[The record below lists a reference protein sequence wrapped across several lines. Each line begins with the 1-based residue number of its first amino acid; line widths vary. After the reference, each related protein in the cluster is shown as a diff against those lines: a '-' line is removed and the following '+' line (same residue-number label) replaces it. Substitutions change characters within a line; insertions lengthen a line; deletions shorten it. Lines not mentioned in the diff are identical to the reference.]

1 MLQYSAPSDVSL
13 VCSCRER
20 LAPREAV
27 VVMDLLDPAV
37 SLVTQDPLELL
48 ELL

>member
-1 MLQYSAPSDVSL
+1 MLLLS
-13 VCSCRER
+13 SCRER
-20 LAPREAV
+20 LALREAV
-27 VVMDLLDPAV
+27 VVMDLQDPAV